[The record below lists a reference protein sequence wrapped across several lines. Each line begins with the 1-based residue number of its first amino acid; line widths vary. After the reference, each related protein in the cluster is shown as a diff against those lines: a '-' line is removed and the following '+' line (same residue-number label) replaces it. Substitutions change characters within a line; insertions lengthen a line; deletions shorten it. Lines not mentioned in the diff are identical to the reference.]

1 MVTGLRPPGK
11 AIDLDESRD
20 VKSVD
25 ATWSKE
31 RQMANQDAV
40 QLDVKDSVATVLLN
54 RPKALNAFNHE
65 VLLGLQKQAQA
76 IKENPQ
82 VRVVIMTGAGDKAF
96 SAGLDLKMVASGS
109 GPMDIFPSYRQGYD
123 SLYSLKMIFTMY
135 EDLAVPVIAAI
146 NGFCLGAA
154 FELILCCD
162 IRLACDTAV
171 FGLPEIQL
179 GVIPD
184 LGSTQRLPR
193 VVGPG
198 IAKEL
203 IITGRRIDAAE
214 ALRVRLVD
222 HVYPKDQLM
231 IETRK
236 LAEEIARI
244 NPHLTQGGKRA
255 VNIAASTPLDIG
267 LRMETDICL
276 SSGSG
281 ATMSEAAQ
289 QFVKKD

>member
-40 QLDVKDSVATVLLN
+40 QLDIKDSVATVLLN

-135 EDLAVPVIAAI
+135 EDLAVPVIGAI

-222 HVYPKDQLM
+222 HVYPKHQLM